1 MCAKCLSGE
10 SGAFLSN
17 RLTPDLWI
25 LSPDSSMHLLTGITI
40 LDFSRLLP
48 GPLATHLLAQMG
60 ARVIKV
66 EHPKRVDYARHSG
79 PLIDGESALFRALNH
94 NKEIRTIAYDT
105 AEGKAEIAAL
115 IQESDALIEQF
126 RPGAM
131 ESWGLGYEAIKAH
144 KSDIVYVSLT
154 GYGQEG
160 PMSQVAGHDLNYLA
174 ISGLLSLLKDDQGK
188 PVVPG
193 FQLADIGSG
202 SYLTAMSCLAA
213 LIHRMKTGKG
223 QYIDVSMTD
232 GVFPMLTVPMSML
245 WSGLEPAQF
254 NFLNG
259 KTVANYAVYA
269 CSDGKWVAVGALE
282 MKFWN
287 RLCTLVK
294 KPDWQR
300 NNELELFNLQFPKNE
315 VETLFL
321 TKTRDEWIVF
331 FTGED
336 VCVSPVLE
344 LEELESH
351 EQWQARAAFEQ
362 LQTESGKPFH
372 SINVPIRE

>member
-1 MCAKCLSGE
+1 MDLLS
-10 SGAFLSN
+10 
-17 RLTPDLWI
+17 
-25 LSPDSSMHLLTGITI
+25 GITI

-66 EHPKRVDYARHSG
+66 EHPKRVDYARYSG

-105 AEGKAEIAAL
+105 EEGKAEIAAL

-131 ESWGLGYEAIKAH
+131 ESWGLGYEAIKTL

-154 GYGQEG
+154 GYGQTG
-160 PMSQVAGHDLNYLA
+160 PMAGVAGHDLNYLA
-174 ISGLLSLLKDDQGK
+174 VSGLLSLLKDDQGK

-223 QYIDVSMTD
+223 QYLDVSMAA
-232 GVFPMLTVPMSML
+232 GVLPMLTVPMSML
-245 WSGLEPAQF
+245 WSGLDPAQF

-259 KTVANYAVYA
+259 KTVANYTVYA
-269 CSDGKWVAVGALE
+269 CADGKWVAVGALE

-287 RLCTLVK
+287 RLCTLVE
-294 KPDWQR
+294 KPEWQR

-315 VETLFL
+315 VETLFK
-321 TKTRDEWIVF
+321 TKTRDEWIAF

-344 LEELESH
+344 LDELASH
-351 EQWQARAAFEQ
+351 EQWQARVAFEQ
-362 LQTESGKPFH
+362 LQTESGKSFH